1 MKIAYR
7 IFNSEITDLK
17 ELYNSTL
24 IAYKQTRLI
33 KKNKADLSDISENQ
47 NRYVIENI
55 DEFTSN
61 VTSLEYDLR
70 QLVLIR
76 LISILEHYLINNIKY
91 IFTETKDP
99 FKSELKIEFQ
109 YQELLSYKSLTD
121 VFNKIIT
128 RECRQLSSGGFKDI
142 IKYYK
147 SKFDIDLNSF
157 FSSQTRMFQYH
168 DIRHLFVHNLGQTD
182 KQYRKKYNTTKVGLS
197 INDAY
202 IISAIEDVQSFVENV
217 NRHTLDFIE
226 HSKSKNRIE
235 SNMRTL
241 KFSFCNSS
249 NYLDLIDDNFSF
261 WSNDDLVVLKDILL
275 ERNDLGDNIIEM
287 KIHGEII
294 KVGDYFNIFKKTT
307 KSNQNVNQIRKLYD
321 DYRPPVSDTKIKS
334 YIEPTPKIEITE
346 EMIIKVNELL
356 PKSPWPIGIHKTI
369 ANELNLSNKTVSRVI
384 RIILKSSQSE
394 NKENQIIAGA

>member
-24 IAYKQTRLI
+24 IAYKQTSII
-33 KKNKADLSDISENQ
+33 KKNKTDLLGISDNQ
-47 NRYVIENI
+47 NGYVLENLN
-55 DEFTSN
+55 EFASN

-99 FKSELKIEFQ
+99 FKSALKIEFQ

-121 VFNKIIT
+121 IFNKIIT
-128 RECRQLSSGGFKDI
+128 KECRQLSSGGFQDI

-168 DIRHLFVHNLGQTD
+168 DIRHLFVHNLGKTD

-202 IISAIEDVQSFVENV
+202 IISAIEDVQSFVEIV
-217 NRHTLDFIE
+217 NKHTLDFIE
-226 HSKSKNRIE
+226 HSKSENRIE

-241 KFSFCNSS
+241 KFSFRNLN

-275 ERNDLGDNIIEM
+275 DRKELGDNIIEM
-287 KIHGEII
+287 KIHGDII

-307 KSNQNVNQIRKLYD
+307 KSNPNVNRIRKLYD
-321 DYRPPVSDTKIKS
+321 DYKPPVSEKKIKS
-334 YIEPTPKIEITE
+334 YVEPTPKIEISE
-346 EMIIKVNELL
+346 DLILKVNEML

-369 ANELNLSNKTVSRVI
+369 ANELNLSNKTVSRAI
-384 RIILKSSQSE
+384 QIILKSSQSE
-394 NKENQIIAGA
+394 NKEN